1 MVHARQDLY
10 TIVFSLIVKGHRS
23 LNLILASLIVR
34 EPANVDIDMTK
45 VGGVPF
51 LLILGI
57 V

>member
-1 MVHARQDLY
+1 MYTRQDLY
-10 TIVFSLIVKGHRS
+10 IIVFSLIVKGHYS

-34 EPANVDIDMTK
+34 ELANIDIDITK

-51 LLILGI
+51 LLILSI